1 MRVMKFKRTKA
12 TVPVPL
18 LADDVEVVLALV
30 VVLTLVVV
38 LAFVVLDAAVVLRAE
53 GMFKKIEICYKLK
66 TDILTPSV
74 EYLWTK
80 YSKPSPPC

>member
-1 MRVMKFKRTKA
+1 MKFKRTKA

-38 LAFVVLDAAVVLRAE
+38 LALVVLDAAVVL
-53 GMFKKIEICYKLK
+53 
-66 TDILTPSV
+66 
-74 EYLWTK
+74 
-80 YSKPSPPC
+80 